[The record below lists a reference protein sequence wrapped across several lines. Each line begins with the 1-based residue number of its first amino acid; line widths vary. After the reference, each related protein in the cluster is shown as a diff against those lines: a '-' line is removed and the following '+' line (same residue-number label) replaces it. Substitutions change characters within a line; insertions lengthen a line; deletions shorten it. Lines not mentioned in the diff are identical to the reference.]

1 MTPDSS
7 RIAIYDNF
15 GSKVLFFDLEGRF
28 LEHKEVSFWFNK
40 FEYIDKDHVVCTTYG
55 ADDPG
60 LKKADM
66 QGNLMILPTAIS
78 GSRREAC
85 EICMGSVRI
94 FRFFLN

>member
-66 QGNLMILPTAIS
+66 QGNLMIFTDGDFRIET
-78 GSRREAC
+78 EAC